1 MKLVPRDRKRAWSD
15 KLHRRHL
22 PFYMRPVSLI
32 TFIVISLVG
41 GFMWAWLTR
50 VYFRDVNPL
59 TCSFGFAFGIV
70 LGFIHGKGL
79 VRLWRRDYLRVLKRE
94 ISFWDAKG
102 ATGSIFFVILALAL
116 PIVAGLFLFPRS
128 YTVLAGLQSYVF
140 GFIGGMNAV
149 LYAWVR
155 QLPR

>member
-1 MKLVPRDRKRAWSD
+1 MKLFPRDSKRAWLS

-22 PFYMRPVSLI
+22 PFYMRPTLLI
-32 TFIVISLVG
+32 AFIIISLVG
-41 GFMWAWLTR
+41 EFMWAWLAA
-50 VYFRDVNPL
+50 VYFRDVNLL

-70 LGFIHGKGL
+70 LGFIHGKWIA
-79 VRLWRRDYLRVLKRE
+79 RMWSRDYLRVLKRE

-102 ATGSIFFVILALAL
+102 AIGTIFYVILALGL
-116 PIVAGLFLFPRS
+116 PIVTGLFFMQS
-128 YTVLAGLQSYVF
+128 YAILVGIQSYVF
-140 GFIGGMNAV
+140 GFIGGMNCA